1 MILSILVIIFCLFL
15 DGISSNYFLFL
26 SNFTQIAILLSFP
39 FFKNNKRLYYI
50 ISFIISYCYDLLYTN
65 IPFLSFVLLMI
76 IFRFTTV
83 KKEIELGTIIISY
96 FLYHFLFV
104 SILVLIGY
112 QKNIYFLL
120 GHIISSF
127 FYNLLFGGL
136 LFFLIRLKYPKKKI
150 NY

>member
-1 MILSILVIIFCLFL
+1 MILSTLLIILCLFL

-39 FFKNNKRLYYI
+39 FFKNNRRVYYVMA
-50 ISFIISYCYDLLYTN
+50 FIISYCYDLLYTN
-65 IPFLSFVLLMI
+65 IPFLSFILLMV
-76 IFRFTTV
+76 IFKFTTV
-83 KKEIELGTIIISY
+83 KKEMELGTIIISY

-104 SILVLIGY
+104 SILILIGY
-112 QKNIYFLL
+112 NKNIYLLL

-127 FYNLLFGGL
+127 FYNLLFGGVLFL
-136 LFFLIRLKYPKKKI
+136 LARKYYPKKKI